1 MRYQIVL
8 VAVVVALGLSGCGD
22 RQLLLGVDALSF
34 TDPATRDL
42 AFGPVPALPDPLLT
56 GELPVFDD
64 LHVNMFGGAKDVVD
78 VQSVTITFSAD
89 IADSTGDGLDTL
101 RVYLSDSATSPT
113 TTPPVIVVPIV
124 LAPGQH
130 SPVHAVIAGDPRVNA
145 LFTQDKMRVTLTTSL
160 RGPSSGQSLNGRLV
174 VTELRANVVARHHSS
189 L

>member
-1 MRYQIVL
+1 MRFQIVL
-8 VAVVVALGLSGCGD
+8 LAAVVALGLSGCGD
-22 RQLLLGVDALSF
+22 RKLLLGVDALSF

-42 AFGPVPALPDPLLT
+42 AFGPVPALPVPLVT

-64 LHVNMFGGAKDVVD
+64 LHVNMFGGAKQVVD

-89 IADSTGDGLDTL
+89 IADSTGEGLDTL
-101 RVYLSDSATSPT
+101 RVYMSDSASQPMTTSPVMT
-113 TTPPVIVVPIV
+113 MPIALV
-124 LAPGQH
+124 PGQH

-160 RGPSSGQSLNGRLV
+160 RGPASGQALNGRLV
-174 VTELRANVVARHHSS
+174 VTELRADVIARHHST